1 MKKNIFSS
9 VLILFSVIIF
19 TTIIFA
25 FFNGKSKISGDKKGT
40 KKIVGLDYYFNHEIR
55 KGKNGKEERYHY
67 IWEDTTNSGYSEL
80 GKVIKGLGAE
90 ITSINE
96 KPTSE
101 ILNKLSIYFIVDPD
115 IPAENP
121 HPNYIESDDIENI
134 VNWVKKGGVLL
145 LFANDKG
152 NCEFKHLNQLS
163 EKFGIH
169 FNEDSRNRV
178 TGKNFDIGKFDKFP
192 DQPIFKN
199 VKQIYLKEISTLK
212 LSGNAK
218 PILEDKSDIIMA
230 SSVYGK
236 GFVFAVG
243 DPWFYNEYI
252 DNRKLPAGF
261 ENFKAA
267 GNLFKWLLTKSKNI
281 KLKQ

>member
-1 MKKNIFSS
+1 MKKNIFIS
-9 VLILFSVIIF
+9 ILSYISIIIF

-25 FFNGKSKISGDKKGT
+25 FVSNEPKLSVGKKGV
-40 KKIVGLDYYFNHEIR
+40 KKIVGLDYYFNHEMK
-55 KGKNGKEERYHY
+55 KGDDGKEYRYHY
-67 IWEDTTNSGYSEL
+67 IWEDTANSGYSEL
-80 GKVIKGLGAE
+80 GKIIKGLGAE
-90 ITSINE
+90 ITSVNGQ
-96 KPTSE
+96 PTSE
-101 ILNKLSIYFIVDPD
+101 ILDKLSIYFIVDPD

-121 HPNYIESDDIENI
+121 HPNYIENDDIKNI
-134 VNWVKKGGVLL
+134 VKWVKNGGVLL

-152 NCEFKHLNQLS
+152 NCDFKHLNRLS

-178 TGKNFDIGKFDKFP
+178 TGKNFDVGKFDKFP

-218 PILEDKSDIIMA
+218 PILEDKGDVIMA
-230 SSVYGK
+230 SSAFGA

-252 DNRKLPAGF
+252 DNRKLPVGF
-261 ENFKAA
+261 ENYKAA
-267 GNLFKWLLTKSKNI
+267 KNLFKWLLTKSKDI
-281 KLKQ
+281 KLKE

>member
-1 MKKNIFSS
+1 MKKNIFIS
-9 VLILFSVIIF
+9 ILSFFSVIILA
-19 TTIIFA
+19 TVILA
-25 FFNGKSKISGDKKGT
+25 FSNNDPQTAREKKSEE
-40 KKIVGLDYYFNHEIR
+40 KIVGLDYYFNHEMK
-55 KGKNGKEERYHY
+55 KGKDGKEFQYHY

-80 GKVIKGLGAE
+80 GKIIKGLGAE
-90 ITSINE
+90 ITSVKE

-101 ILNKLSIYFIVDPD
+101 ILDKLSIYLIVDPD

-121 HPNYIESDDIENI
+121 HPNYIEDDDIKNI
-134 VNWVKKGGVLL
+134 AKWVKGGGILI

-152 NCEFKHLNQLS
+152 NCEFKHLNRLS

-169 FNEDSRNRV
+169 FNEDSKNRV
-178 TGKNFDIGKFDKFP
+178 TGNNFDVGKFNKFP

-218 PILEDKSDIIMA
+218 PILEHKSDVIMA
-230 SSVYGK
+230 SSDFGK

-252 DNRKLPAGF
+252 DNRNLPDGF
-261 ENFKAA
+261 ENYKAA
-267 GNLFKWLLTKSKNI
+267 KNLFRWLLAKSKDI